1 MKTQTGSVS
10 EAPPSEVPDPPV
22 GGEGKER
29 GSGQPI
35 YQSLLSKYS
44 DKARSLN
51 LQLRWFSFI
60 RLLVFIGFIFLGY
73 KSIQTGESYF
83 ILSTIISLSGFLIFI
98 RLYDKLQSQAVF
110 FTELVT
116 LNRNEINFL
125 NGLPSVYPDGTEF
138 IDPHH
143 PYSYDLDLFGEGGLF
158 GYLNRT
164 STSFGKNALANSLL
178 RPDKNA
184 IRQRQQAIKELSH
197 HLEFRQHL
205 QAHGSLLDTKEK
217 EMRQLKTWLDAK
229 PAFTNKLL
237 YLFLMLFPLAT
248 LGSLIYYFISE
259 EEFFL
264 DTFYY
269 LFIVNLVIA
278 AAFAKKISAHLSVS
292 TSVTKI
298 LQQFAGQLKQIEKQA
313 FQSPLLQQLQS
324 GLKTGSVPASQSI
337 AKLASLFNYLE
348 TVINLVVSLLLNG
361 IFLFHVHILFALE
374 KWKKQNGQLIIPWLE
389 LLGEMESLNSFANL
403 AFNNQTFCLPQ
414 VSETETLVAVNMGH
428 PLIRREKRINNSVSF
443 DEHRF
448 VILTGSN
455 MSGKSTFLRTIGI
468 NMILARAGSFVCA
481 GQFIFYPYEVSVS
494 MRISDSLQDSE
505 SFFYAELKRLHQII
519 MKLEAGEK
527 TFILLDEI
535 LRGTNSNDKHN
546 GTVGLIRKL
555 VAAKAC
561 GIIATHDLTVSKLA
575 EEANGYISNKCFE
588 SEIINDELVFD
599 YKLKDGVCTKL
610 SASFLMK
617 KMGVIG

>member
-1 MKTQTGSVS
+1 MKPQTNGVS
-10 EAPPSEVPDPPV
+10 DTPPSEFP
-22 GGEGKER
+22 EA
-29 GSGQPI
+29 I
-35 YQSLLSKYS
+35 YQSLLSNYTA
-44 DKARSLN
+44 KANLLN
-51 LQLRWFSFI
+51 KQLGWFSFI
-60 RLLVFIGFIFLGY
+60 RLLLFIGFIFLGY
-73 KSIQTGESYF
+73 KSIQTGEPYL
-83 ILSTIISLSGFLIFI
+83 IVLTIISLLGFLFFI
-98 RLYDKLQSQAVF
+98 RWYDRLQGQSVF
-110 FTELVT
+110 FSELVK

-125 NGLPSVYPDGTEF
+125 DGMPSAYPDGTEY

-143 PYSYDLDLFGEGGLF
+143 PYSYDLDLFGQGGLF
-158 GYLNRT
+158 PYLNRT
-164 STSFGKNALANSLL
+164 STVFGKNALANTLL
-178 RPDKNA
+178 HPDKNS

-197 HLEFRQHL
+197 LLEFRQHL

-217 EMRQLKTWLDAK
+217 ELRQLRTWLEAK

-237 YLFLMLFPLAT
+237 YLFLMVFPLAT
-248 LGSLIYYFISE
+248 VGCLIYYLFSE
-259 EEFFL
+259 SMAFL
-264 DTFYY
+264 DAFYY

-298 LQQFAGQLKQIEKQA
+298 LEQFAGQLRQIEKQT
-313 FQSPLLQQLQS
+313 FQSPLLQQLQE

-348 TVINLVVSLLLNG
+348 TVINLVVSILLNG
-361 IFLFHVHILFALE
+361 IFLFHIHILYALE
-374 KWKKQNGQLIIPWLE
+374 KWKQKNGLLIMPWLE
-389 LLGEMESLNSFANL
+389 LLGEMESLNSFSNL
-403 AFNNQTFCLPQ
+403 AFNNKTFCLPQ
-414 VSETETLVAVNMGH
+414 VSDTETLVVINMGH
-428 PLIRREKRINNSVSF
+428 PLIRREKRINNSISF
-443 DEHRF
+443 AGHRF

-468 NMILARAGSFVCA
+468 NIILARAGSFVCA
-481 GQFIFYPYEVSVS
+481 EQFVFFPYEVNVS

-505 SFFYAELKRLHQII
+505 SFFYAELKRLHHII
-519 MKLEAGEK
+519 MQLEAGEK
-527 TFILLDEI
+527 SFILLDEI

-555 VAAKAC
+555 VSAHAC

-575 EEANGYISNKCFE
+575 EENNGYISNKCFE

-617 KMGVIG
+617 KMGVIS

>member
-1 MKTQTGSVS
+1 MKPQTSGVS
-10 EAPPSEVPDPPV
+10 ETPPSKVPDAPP
-22 GGEGKER
+22 GGEGKDGCSAEAT
-29 GSGQPI
+29 

-44 DKARSLN
+44 AKANSLN
-51 LQLRWFSFI
+51 GQLRWFSFI
-60 RLLVFIGFIFLGY
+60 RLSLFVGFIFLGY
-73 KSIQTGESYF
+73 KSIQTVAPYF
-83 ILSTIISLSGFLIFI
+83 ILSTIISLLGFLFFI
-98 RLYDKLQSQAVF
+98 RLYDKFQSQSAF
-110 FTELVT
+110 FFELVK

-125 NGLPSVYPDGTEF
+125 TGLPSVYPDGTEY

-158 GYLNRT
+158 PYLNRT
-164 STSFGKNALANSLL
+164 STIFGKNALANTLL
-178 RPDKNA
+178 HPDKNA
-184 IRQRQQAIKELSH
+184 VRQRQQAIEELSH
-197 HLEFRQHL
+197 YLEFRQHL

-217 EMRQLKTWLDAK
+217 ELRQLKAWLEAK

-237 YLFLMLFPLAT
+237 YLFLMAFPLAT
-248 LGSLIYYFISE
+248 VGCLIYYFISE
-259 EEFFL
+259 EVVFL
-264 DTFYY
+264 DAFYY
-269 LFIVNLVIA
+269 LLIVNLVIA
-278 AAFAKKISAHLSVS
+278 TAFAKKISAHLSVS

-298 LQQFAGQLKQIEKQA
+298 LQQFAGQLRQVEKQS
-313 FQSPLLQQLQS
+313 FQSPLLQQLQV

-348 TVINLVVSLLLNG
+348 TVINLVVSILLNG

-374 KWKKQNGQLIIPWLE
+374 KWKQQNGQLILPWLE

-403 AFNNQTFCLPQ
+403 AFNNKTFCLPQ
-414 VSETETLVAVNMGH
+414 VSESETLTAVNMGH
-428 PLIRREKRINNSVSF
+428 PLIRREKRINNSISF
-443 DEHRF
+443 AGHRF

-505 SFFYAELKRLHQII
+505 SFFYAELKRLQNII
-519 MKLEAGEK
+519 MQLEAGEK

-555 VAAKAC
+555 VASRAC

-575 EEANGYISNKCFE
+575 EETNGYISNKCFE